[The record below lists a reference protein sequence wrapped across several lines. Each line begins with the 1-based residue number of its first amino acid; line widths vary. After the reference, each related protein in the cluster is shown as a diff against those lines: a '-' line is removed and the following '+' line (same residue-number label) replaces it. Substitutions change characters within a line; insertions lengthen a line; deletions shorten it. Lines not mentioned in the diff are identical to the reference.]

1 MSDESRP
8 GLFRRFVEAVVRRD
22 PVKYNNLRQDLIS
35 ARLGMTV
42 EGYVGRSVQFALL
55 AGLFFGLL
63 VYFISGFVHLP
74 AGSIHIVNILHL
86 PMPLLE
92 KGSSSWYL
100 IRILAF
106 MAAAAI
112 AGAASYALALRYPAL
127 ERGNRETKINLSL
140 HNTVSYIY
148 AMRRGGAEII
158 DIFRSLSENAGIY
171 GESAIEFRQVVR
183 DADYFGMD
191 VVSAIRHLSE
201 TTPSKKLKEFLE
213 DLLSVIE
220 SGGNLS
226 AFLSTRVRIYQEE
239 ARFEQ
244 KQFISTLEFVGEAY
258 VTAFVAGPLFLVIVM
273 VVMGLLG
280 GSAIT
285 QLSVVAYALLPIGS
299 LIMILFIDL
308 ISVKEEGAE
317 RYTKMKVLEAFG
329 EVRVVD
335 VDGEET
341 LFKQL
346 AHYDRI
352 RGIRAFIRAPLRGF
366 VVDAR
371 RTFLITVP
379 AALLYLLAIFL
390 NLPPSLPF
398 EAAVSAVDDHVV
410 IAALLVMICYAVF
423 FEVWRREIKGMEGA
437 VPEFLARMAGINQ
450 VGLTLAQAIEILVRT
465 NLGVLSYEIKRISKD
480 IAWGANVQDALVRFE
495 HRVRTPVVS
504 RSVTLITTATRM
516 SGNIS
521 EILTIASKD
530 AQMSQVLRQER
541 NAAML
546 LYLAV
551 IYIAFFVFIFVV
563 VVISAQFLPLL
574 EDVGAQASQIGG
586 TFGDIGNGSLLSI
599 KRLLYHICLIQAF
612 FSGLVAGKMGEGSV
626 RAGVKHAAIMLF
638 IGLAAFNLL
647 V

>member
-1 MSDESRP
+1 MSDESGP
-8 GLFRRFVEAVVRRD
+8 GFFRRVVEAVVRRD

-42 EGYVGRSVQFALL
+42 ERYVGRSLL
-55 AGLFFGLL
+55 ISLLMGLFFGLL
-63 VYFISGFVHLP
+63 VYFISGFVQFP
-74 AGSIHIVNILHL
+74 AGSIEIVNVLRL
-86 PMPLLE
+86 PMPVLE
-92 KGSSSWYL
+92 TGSSVWY
-100 IRILAF
+100 IFRVLAF
-106 MAAAAI
+106 LVAALV
-112 AGAASYALALRYPAL
+112 AGVLSYILVLRYPAL
-127 ERGNRETKINLSL
+127 EKGNRETKINLSL
-140 HNTVSYIY
+140 HNAVSYIY

-158 DIFRSLSENAGIY
+158 EIFRSLSENAEIY
-171 GESAIEFRQVVR
+171 GESALEFRQVVR
-183 DADYFGMD
+183 DADYFSLD
-191 VVSAIRHLSE
+191 VISATRHLSE

-226 AFLSTRVRIYQEE
+226 DFLATRVRIYQDD

-244 KQFISTLEFVGEAY
+244 TQFISTLEFVGETY

-273 VVMGLLG
+273 VVMGLIG

-285 QLSVVAYALLPIGS
+285 PLSVVAYALIPLGS

-308 ISVKEEGAE
+308 ISVGEEGAE
-317 RYTKMKVLEAFG
+317 RYTKTKVLDTFKD
-329 EVRVVD
+329 VRVVD
-335 VDGEET
+335 TNGDEP
-341 LFKQL
+341 LFRQL
-346 AHYDRI
+346 AHYDSV
-352 RGIRAFIRAPLRGF
+352 RGIRAFVRRPLRGF

-371 RTFLITVP
+371 RTFIVTVP
-379 AALLYLLAIFL
+379 AALLYLLAVYL
-390 NLPPSLPF
+390 NLPPHLSF
-398 EAAVSAVDDHVV
+398 EVFVAAVDDHVV
-410 IAALLVMICYAVF
+410 IAVLLVLICYAIC
-423 FEVWRREIKGMEGA
+423 FEVWRREVMGIEEA
-437 VPEFLARMAGINQ
+437 IPEFLARMAAINQ
-450 VGLTLAQAIEILVRT
+450 VGLTIAQSIEILVRT
-465 NLGVLSYEIKRISKD
+465 NLGVLSYEIRRISKD
-480 IAWGANVQDALVRFE
+480 IAWGANVMDALVRFE

-530 AQMSQVLRQER
+530 AHMSQVLRQER
-541 NAAML
+541 NGAML

-574 EDVGAQASQIGG
+574 ENVGTEASQIGG
-586 TFGDIGNGSLLSI
+586 SFGSIGTESLLPI
-599 KRLLYHICLIQAF
+599 RRLLYHVCLTQAL

-626 RAGVKHAAIMLF
+626 RAGAKHAAIMLI
-638 IGLAAFNLL
+638 IGLAAFNLM